1 MAQGFRR
8 PYSIY
13 SIYAKSKQSTLS
25 QGKLSTGKDQTDM
38 TLPACLPFLFLKSRN
53 RDRHL
58 HQVLVNVTEKIRDCD
73 RLSSLQVTIPNL
85 SQLRR
90 RQARSFCTQTVGPS
104 QKVQHRAFCDGL
116 LGGGRESDCRHTDYR
131 IGEWSD
137 GRTADGRD
145 GSIVQSVSVRTVGA
159 VVLR

>member
-38 TLPACLPFLFLKSRN
+38 TLPACLPFLFLRSRN

-58 HQVLVNVTEKIRDCD
+58 HQVLANVTGKIRDCD
-73 RLSSLQVTIPNL
+73 LQRGKPVTIPNL
-85 SQLRR
+85 SQRR
-90 RQARSFCTQTVGPS
+90 PGKDSSCCTRMVDLS
-104 QKVQHRAFCDGL
+104 QKVQHRTFCWCWTFGWWSGVRLSAYRLSDG
-116 LGGGRESDCRHTDYR
+116 GMVRRSDC
-131 IGEWSD
+131 
-137 GRTADGRD
+137 
-145 GSIVQSVSVRTVGA
+145 
-159 VVLR
+159 

>member
-38 TLPACLPFLFLKSRN
+38 TLPACLPFLFLRSRN

-104 QKVQHRAFCDGL
+104 QKVQHRTFCWCWTFGRWSGVRLSAYRLSDG
-116 LGGGRESDCRHTDYR
+116 GMVGRSDC
-131 IGEWSD
+131 
-137 GRTADGRD
+137 
-145 GSIVQSVSVRTVGA
+145 
-159 VVLR
+159 